1 MGCGSAGIELSV
13 HAQPEETAV
22 QPSHVVEAPTLS
34 LKTSCASVTVFLV
47 QLEPTMGAPRAAAL
61 RELDNYARSNVE
73 HSRRQ
78 YARHGTLHDQAGEA
92 LRAREV
98 WDQPWVPD
106 DFDVGEARLH
116 PVFQSW
122 TDEQKLAWNHLQ
134 WGLEYGVVGQ
144 GEKQIV
150 VLNKYAVRAY
160 RDLLPSVVE
169 LEARESFEEI
179 DHLEA
184 FAVGLEGLRARYLP
198 HRTTPLY
205 AQSPS
210 GFAHER
216 LNRLLRHGL
225 GYAAHKLLGPGFPT
239 LFFLT
244 RGIKTHNFKPFE
256 NAIAGYKDAP
266 HGIRQVSHL
275 HRLDESRH
283 MATALYL
290 ARLSD
295 AVLGTLPETSRLFLQ
310 AAVKAAWPPGR
321 VVGTRLQ
328 YWRTALDEALPFQS
342 VSRDD
347 KDALFAHIEARTAD
361 NLLALHARQQKL
373 TRQANKR
380 IVEEAGLPLSVK
392 RAFVEAL
399 RADPYSAA
407 LVEAVEL
414 PEA

>member
-1 MGCGSAGIELSV
+1 
-13 HAQPEETAV
+13 
-22 QPSHVVEAPTLS
+22 
-34 LKTSCASVTVFLV
+34 
-47 QLEPTMGAPRAAAL
+47 MGASRAAAL
-61 RELDNYARSNVE
+61 RELDTYARSNVQ
-73 HSRRQ
+73 HSLRQ
-78 YARHGTLHDQAGEA
+78 YARHGTLYDQASDA
-92 LRAREV
+92 LRAPEV

-106 DFDVGEARLH
+106 DFDVGEARSH
-116 PVFQSW
+116 PVFQGWS
-122 TDEQKLAWNHLQ
+122 DEQKLAWNHLQ

-144 GEKQIV
+144 GERQIV

-160 RDLLPSVVE
+160 RHLLPSVVA
-169 LEARESFEEI
+169 LEERESFEEI

-198 HRTTPLY
+198 HRKTPLY

-210 GFAHER
+210 GFASER

-256 NAIAGYKDAP
+256 NAIAGYKEAP

-290 ARLSD
+290 AKLSD
-295 AVLGTLPETSRLFLQ
+295 DVLGTLPESSRLFLK

-321 VVGTRLQ
+321 VVDTRLS
-328 YWRTALDEALPFQS
+328 YWRAVLDEATPFRGVPQE
-342 VSRDD
+342 D
-347 KDALFAHIEARTAD
+347 KDALFQHIQARTED

-380 IVEEAGLPLSVK
+380 IVEEAGLPLEVK
-392 RAFVEAL
+392 RAFVDAL